1 MGLFNYISKKNT
13 MKKFLFIILV
23 IFSISASSQ
32 TVKSKILKLKYT
44 TPEGWT
50 ANEFGGLKNWD
61 ESGNAMCRCSGIA
74 FSKPHKNGKFNVV
87 VYAVPAGGLDSAK
100 REFVGALH
108 FVNVEKVEK
117 TTNKGFSFEK
127 RRSNFYDVKTK
138 TNSYNCIR
146 YISKPTEGHFYIIYV
161 WQENMDLLN
170 STSER
175 ELTEM
180 VNGIEPL

>member
-1 MGLFNYISKKNT
+1 MRKILLSLFVCAS
-13 MKKFLFIILV
+13 V
-23 IFSISASSQ
+23 FSFAQ
-32 TVKSKILKLKYT
+32 TVKSKLLKLKYT

-50 ANEFGGLKNWD
+50 ASEFGGLKHWD

-87 VYAVPAGGLDSAK
+87 VYAVPNGGLDSAK
-100 REFVGALH
+100 REFVESLH

-146 YISKPTEGHFYIIYV
+146 YISKPTEGHSYIIYV

>member
-1 MGLFNYISKKNT
+1 MRKILLSLFVCAS
-13 MKKFLFIILV
+13 V
-23 IFSISASSQ
+23 FSFAQ
-32 TVKSKILKLKYT
+32 TVKSKLLKLKYT

-50 ANEFGGLKNWD
+50 ASEFGGLKNWD
-61 ESGNAMCRCSGIA
+61 ESGNTMCRCSGIA

-87 VYAVPAGGLDSAK
+87 VYAVPNGGLDSAK
-100 REFVGALH
+100 REFVGSLH

-117 TTNKGFSFEK
+117 TTNKNFAFEK

-180 VNGIEPL
+180 VNNIEPL

>member
-1 MGLFNYISKKNT
+1 MRKI
-13 MKKFLFIILV
+13 FLCLLV
-23 IFSISASSQ
+23 CASVFSFAQ

-50 ANEFGGLKNWD
+50 ASEFGGLKNWD

-100 REFVGALH
+100 REFVGNLR

-127 RRSNFYDVKTK
+127 RRSNFVDVKTK
-138 TNSYNCIR
+138 ANSYKLYPLHFKTNRRTLLYHVRLARKHRFTELYIR
-146 YISKPTEGHFYIIYV
+146 KRI
-161 WQENMDLLN
+161 NRND
-170 STSER
+170 
-175 ELTEM
+175 
-180 VNGIEPL
+180 

>member
-1 MGLFNYISKKNT
+1 MRKILLS
-13 MKKFLFIILV
+13 FLV
-23 IFSISASSQ
+23 CASVFSFAQ

-87 VYAVPAGGLDSAK
+87 LYAVTKGGLDSAK
-100 REFVGALH
+100 REFVGPLH

-117 TTNKGFSFEK
+117 TTNKNFAFEK
-127 RRSNFYDVKTK
+127 RRSNFYDVKSK
-138 TNSYNCIR
+138 TNSFNCIR

-161 WQENMDLLN
+161 WQENMELLN
-170 STSER
+170 STSEK

-180 VNGIEPL
+180 VNAIEPL

>member
-1 MGLFNYISKKNT
+1 MQR
-13 MKKFLFIILV
+13 FLFILLICTSV
-23 IFSISASSQ
+23 DSFSQ

-74 FSKPHKNGKFNVV
+74 YSKPHKNGKFNVV
-87 VYAVPAGGLDSAK
+87 LYAVPQGGIDSAK
-100 REFVGALH
+100 QEFVGSLH

>member
-1 MGLFNYISKKNT
+1 MRK
-13 MKKFLFIILV
+13 ILLSLLV
-23 IFSISASSQ
+23 CVSVFSFAQ

-50 ANEFGGLKNWD
+50 ANEFGGIKNWD

-74 FSKPHKNGKFNVV
+74 FSKLHKNGKFNVV
-87 VYAVPAGGLDSAK
+87 VYAAPQGGLDSAK
-100 REFVGALH
+100 REFVGTLH

-117 TTNKGFSFEK
+117 TTNKSFSFEK

>member
-1 MGLFNYISKKNT
+1 M
-13 MKKFLFIILV
+13 MKKILLLVAICSSFI
-23 IFSISASSQ
+23 SQSQ
-32 TVKSKILKLKYT
+32 TIKSKLLKLKYT

-50 ANEFGGLKNWD
+50 ANEFGGKSNWD
-61 ESGNAMCRCSGIA
+61 ESGNEMCRCSGIA
-74 FSKPHKNGKFNVV
+74 FSKPHKNGKYNVV
-87 VYAVPAGGLDSAK
+87 VYAIPNGGLDSAK
-100 REFVGALH
+100 REFVGPLH

-127 RRSNFYDVKTK
+127 RRSNFFDVKAK
-138 TNSYNCIR
+138 KVSYNCIR
-146 YISKPTEGHFYIIYV
+146 FISKPTEGHNYIIYI

-180 VNGIEPL
+180 VNSIEPL